1 MAPGDP
7 EFARYCCELLASAGP
22 CAARRM
28 FGGWGISV
36 EGLSIAILA
45 DLGEGDTLWLKADE
59 TTRPRFEAAA
69 CKRFTYLVKGEP
81 KSMNYYAA
89 PSEAMESPQFMAD
102 WARLA
107 LAAAVRARAAKP
119 AKTKTAKRKPA
130 MKRIGKSKAAK
141 AAPIKP
147 ARRKN

>member
-1 MAPGDP
+1 MQYPFGMASSDP
-7 EFARYCCELLASAGP
+7 EFARYCCELLAHAGP

-59 TTRPRFEAAA
+59 TTRARFEAAA
-69 CKRFTYLVKGEP
+69 CKRFSYLVKGEP

-89 PSEAMESPQFMAD
+89 PSDAMESPQFMAP
-102 WARLA
+102 WSRLA
-107 LAAAVRARAAKP
+107 LEAALRARAAKP
-119 AKTKTAKRKPA
+119 AKRMTTKPKQAAKR
-130 MKRIGKSKAAK
+130 AAK
-141 AAPIKP
+141 AVPKQP
-147 ARRKN
+147 P

>member
-1 MAPGDP
+1 
-7 EFARYCCELLASAGP
+7 
-22 CAARRM
+22 M

-59 TTRPRFEAAA
+59 TTRPQFEAAG
-69 CKRFTYLVKGEP
+69 CKRFTYLAKGEP

-89 PSEAMESPQFMAD
+89 PSEAMESPTLMRP

-107 LAAAVRARAAKP
+107 LEAALRAHAAKP
-119 AKTKTAKRKPA
+119 VKRA
-130 MKRIGKSKAAK
+130 VAKSKAVKKQAQK
-141 AAPIKP
+141 PKLMKTAPIK
-147 ARRKN
+147 ATR